1 MNNIKKDSMS
11 LVASILLLILGVILI
26 SNPGGVVKFI
36 TYILGGII
44 IIIGIAKII
53 SYLKIKK
60 NMNIQNTNDFIIGI
74 ISIII
79 GIVIIFCSSAI
90 EFAIR
95 LSMGGW
101 ILYSGITKLIISLKL
116 KEINVNN
123 WYLVLV
129 SSIIMIA
136 CGLYIII
143 KSNLVLSGI
152 GIVLVIYAI
161 IDIVQ
166 FIMIP
171 KSKNP
176 DIIIK

>member
-1 MNNIKKDSMS
+1 
-11 LVASILLLILGVILI
+11 
-26 SNPGGVVKFI
+26 
-36 TYILGGII
+36 
-44 IIIGIAKII
+44 
-53 SYLKIKK
+53 
-60 NMNIQNTNDFIIGI
+60 
-74 ISIII
+74 
-79 GIVIIFCSSAI
+79 
-90 EFAIR
+90 
-95 LSMGGW
+95 MGGW

-152 GIVLVIYAI
+152 GIVLVLYAI

-176 DIIIK
+176 YIIIK

>member
-36 TYILGGII
+36 TYILGGI

-90 EFAIR
+90 EFVIR

-152 GIVLVIYAI
+152 GIVLVLYAI
-161 IDIVQ
+161 VDIVQ

>member
-90 EFAIR
+90 EFVIR

-101 ILYSGITKLIISLKL
+101 ILYSGITKLIISL

-152 GIVLVIYAI
+152 GIVLVLYAI

>member
-1 MNNIKKDSMS
+1 MNIIKKDSMS
-11 LVASILLLILGVILI
+11 IIASILLLILGVILI

-44 IIIGIAKII
+44 IIIGITKII
-53 SYLKIKK
+53 SYLRIKK
-60 NMNIQNTNDFIIGI
+60 SMNIQNTNDFV
-74 ISIII
+74 I
-79 GIVIIFCSSAI
+79 GIVLMIIGVIIIFCSSAI
-90 EFAIR
+90 EFVIR

-116 KEINVNN
+116 KESNISN
-123 WYLVLV
+123 WYLVLAA
-129 SSIIMIA
+129 SILMII

-143 KSNLVLSGI
+143 RSNLVLSGI
-152 GIVLVIYAI
+152 GIILVIYAI
-161 IDIVQ
+161 IDIIQ
-166 FIMIP
+166 FIVIP

>member
-36 TYILGGII
+36 TYILGGVI

-90 EFAIR
+90 EFVIR

-123 WYLVLV
+123 WYPVLV

-152 GIVLVIYAI
+152 GIVLVLYAI
-161 IDIVQ
+161 VDIVQ

>member
-36 TYILGGII
+36 TYILGGVI

-79 GIVIIFCSSAI
+79 GIIIIFCSSAI
-90 EFAIR
+90 EF
-95 LSMGGW
+95 
-101 ILYSGITKLIISLKL
+101 
-116 KEINVNN
+116 
-123 WYLVLV
+123 
-129 SSIIMIA
+129 
-136 CGLYIII
+136 
-143 KSNLVLSGI
+143 
-152 GIVLVIYAI
+152 VI
-161 IDIVQ
+161 
-166 FIMIP
+166 
-171 KSKNP
+171 
-176 DIIIK
+176 

>member
-1 MNNIKKDSMS
+1 MQHVLKRRYTRLLENNEKMPD
-11 LVASILLLILGVILI
+11 LIIVD
-26 SNPGGVVKFI
+26 
-36 TYILGGII
+36 GGINQ
-44 IIIGIAKII
+44 
-53 SYLKIKK
+53 L
-60 NMNIQNTNDFIIGI
+60 
-74 ISIII
+74 
-79 GIVIIFCSSAI
+79 
-90 EFAIR
+90 R
-95 LSMGGW
+95 
-101 ILYSGITKLIISLKL
+101 SGEAAL